1 MQSEASS
8 SLPEQYV
15 HAIDISAE
23 DSDAGAVVIT
33 MLSGLAECI
42 HDSDYATFD
51 MTFKRINSKNWNEWE
66 LVVWCKQLMR
76 RAFFFFL
83 NLYASR
89 LQDTQACI
97 SHVAISLGKPGRR
110 CV

>member
-15 HAIDISAE
+15 HVIDIAAE
-23 DSDAGAVVIT
+23 DSDAGGVMIT

-51 MTFKRINSKNWNEWE
+51 MTFKRINSKSWNEWE
-66 LVVWCKQLMR
+66 LFVWCKQLMR
-76 RAFFFFL
+76 RAFFFKNIL
-83 NLYASR
+83 S
-89 LQDTQACI
+89 
-97 SHVAISLGKPGRR
+97 AIYL
-110 CV
+110 